1 MAAHP
6 DSPAFSRLPVHI
18 LLPYPPG
25 AHAESLARH
34 WLAAQW
40 RTTAEQLPLYRD
52 ARGRPRFAEP
62 WQHADVSWS
71 HSGEKLL
78 IACGKNLMVGC
89 DLEYIR
95 PRPNALKLARRFFHP
110 EEAHWLADLPTDQQQ
125 HHFLQL
131 WCAKEAILKA
141 HGHGLSFGLEKLC
154 LSLVPT
160 GLVITEC
167 HPQLGKPQDW
177 QLSGFSPAPGYC
189 AALAWREI
197 ERT

>member
-1 MAAHP
+1 MSHLPAHT
-6 DSPAFSRLPVHI
+6 
-18 LLPYPPG
+18 LLPHSPG
-25 AHAESLARH
+25 SHAETLARD
-34 WLAAQW
+34 WLTQQLQYPA
-40 RTTAEQLPLYRD
+40 QLPLYRD
-52 ARGRPRFAEP
+52 ARGRPRLATP
-62 WQHADVSWS
+62 LDDIDINWS

-78 IACGKNLMVGC
+78 VACGKDLMVGC

-110 EEAHWLADLPTDQQQ
+110 QETDWLASLPQTEREIA
-125 HHFLQL
+125 FLHL

-154 LSLVPT
+154 LSLAPT

-177 QLSGFSPAPGYC
+177 QLSSFSPEPGYW
-189 AALAWREI
+189 AVLAWREVD
-197 ERT
+197 